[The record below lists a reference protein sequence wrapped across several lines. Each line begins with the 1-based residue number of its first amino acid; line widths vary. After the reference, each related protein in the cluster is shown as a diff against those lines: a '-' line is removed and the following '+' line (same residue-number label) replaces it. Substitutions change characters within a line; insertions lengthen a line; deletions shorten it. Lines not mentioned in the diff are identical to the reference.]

1 LKQRIIFARIIIA
14 VTVLRAAFSFL
25 SLIAAVTFQLV
36 IIAKVVFK
44 DLSFKTV
51 LSKFVTRS
59 PSKVKDLSNDK
70 KWLQV
75 ETQNSF
81 ERRAMIINNNF
92 STFSRE

>member
-1 LKQRIIFARIIIA
+1 M
-14 VTVLRAAFSFL
+14 
-25 SLIAAVTFQLV
+25 
-36 IIAKVVFK
+36 
-44 DLSFKTV
+44 
-51 LSKFVTRS
+51 LSKFVTRL
-59 PSKVKDLSNDK
+59 PSKVKDFSNDK

>member
-1 LKQRIIFARIIIA
+1 MKQRVIFARMIIA
-14 VTVLRAAFSFL
+14 VTVLRAALSFL

-36 IIAKVVFK
+36 IIAKIVFK
-44 DLSFKTV
+44 HLSFKAM

-75 ETQNSF
+75 ETQNLI
-81 ERRAMIINNNF
+81 EGRAMIINNNF